1 MVTVITRIPLMQL
14 KKLLHGR
21 KSNNWPMVSFINNGS
36 EITLEMGIASK
47 PKAQNLEQHF

>member
-1 MVTVITRIPLMQL
+1 MVDYKDTSDAV
-14 KKLLHGR
+14 
-21 KSNNWPMVSFINNGS
+21 NWPMVSFINNGS